1 MQRSRG
7 GFRAMTLSVPT
18 RYIHTVTETIHQ
30 RDLQAAID
38 LLAAW
43 LEA

>member
-1 MQRSRG
+1 MQRARG
-7 GFRAMTLSVPT
+7 GYKTMTLSIPT
-18 RYIHTVTETIHQ
+18 RYIHTVTECIHK

>member
-1 MQRSRG
+1 MQRSRAG
-7 GFRAMTLSVPT
+7 IKTMTLSIPT

-43 LEA
+43 LET